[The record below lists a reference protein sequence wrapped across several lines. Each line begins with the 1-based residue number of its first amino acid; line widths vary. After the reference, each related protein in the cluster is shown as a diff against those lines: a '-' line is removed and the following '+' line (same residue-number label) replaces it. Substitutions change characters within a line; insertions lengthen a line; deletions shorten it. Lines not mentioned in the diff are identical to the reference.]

1 MTALLVRDLGQTD
14 YLATWQAMQ
23 AFTLARQADT
33 ADELWL
39 TSHTPVY
46 TLGQAGLES
55 HLLQRNAI
63 PLVRTDRGGQITYHG
78 PGQIIAY
85 LMVDL
90 PRRGYGVRELVN
102 RMEQAVIM
110 LLAGYGIT
118 GERRESAPG
127 VYVDGRKIASLG
139 LRVRHGRSYHGLAL
153 NTDMDL
159 QPFSAINP
167 CGYAGMAVTQL
178 RDLADN
184 VTIGTTQSQLAGLLV
199 QNIGRS
205 TT

>member
-55 HLLQRNAI
+55 HLLQHNGI

-102 RMEQAVIM
+102 RMEQAVIT
-110 LLAGYGIT
+110 LLAGYGIA